1 MKNIYKIFVLI
12 ILSTFLS
19 FPVYGELIYPEYDG
33 NKVIDLSG
41 KFKTNYLNKV
51 TSEISDSQFETRI
64 VFIKSEGKL
73 NLGFYAPKLFEKWKM
88 SEDSILVVVDPYLNK
103 TGYALGKNVRELM
116 KKRQKIQIEQDSNKQ
131 DRSIIDYDNIA
142 SAIKDKFSDEELISK
157 EKQNAIKDKP
167 KTKVTYSETNNTF
180 KNNIPYNSS
189 NISWKLIV
197 PILAFFIIFA
207 LGLFLFNRNKS
218 YKRSLEIKTNYTFD
232 ADIQKQAISE
242 ILEKI
247 SKDID
252 KAKSYNGTT
261 LNDYLKHIE
270 SLKKVK
276 KEADKFL
283 IKFDAEFSE
292 VDMDGLGAIR
302 DLLDEGNLL
311 LDNLK
316 SLHKES
322 VKQRKEIKIII
333 EKSEMSLS
341 DVRVNIEQSKI
352 TLEELKTLYSFPLEY
367 SEKKIES
374 IEKMMENAKSVLL
387 QNDPYEFRNRL
398 SNIHNEI
405 KILKREFDII
415 PHLYKQLKE
424 DLPLNIDSYLEESL
438 LDPVPKSKLRAEVHD
453 IRNNA
458 LILLSKG
465 ELEKTET
472 LIKTIFEKMNKIKTA
487 I

>member
-1 MKNIYKIFVLI
+1 MKNIYITLVLI
-12 ILSTFLS
+12 ILFTFLN
-19 FPVYGELIYPEYDG
+19 FPVHGEIIYPEYDG

-41 KFKTNYLNKV
+41 KFKNSYLNKING
-51 TSEISDSQFETRI
+51 EISNSDFETRI

-103 TGYALGKNVRELM
+103 TGYALGTNVRELM
-116 KKRQKIQIEQDSNKQ
+116 KKRQKVFVEQDSKKEGKE
-131 DRSIIDYDNIA
+131 IIDYDNIV
-142 SAIKDKFSDEELISK
+142 SAIKDKFSLEEIIAK
-157 EKQNAIKDKP
+157 EKQNAIKDKV
-167 KTKVTYSETNNTF
+167 KTKVTYSENNTF
-180 KNNIPYNSS
+180 NNNIPSTDI
-189 NISWKLIV
+189 NINWKIIL
-197 PILAFFIIFA
+197 PIILFFVL
-207 LGLFLFNRNKS
+207 LGLGIFLFNRNKS
-218 YKRSLEIKTNYTFD
+218 YKRSLELKTNYTFD
-232 ADIQKQAISE
+232 ADIQKQEITQ

-247 SKDID
+247 VKDIE

-261 LNDYLKHIE
+261 LNEYSKHIE
-270 SLKKVK
+270 NLKKVK

-322 VKQRKEIKIII
+322 VKQRKDIKVIV

-352 TLEELKTLYSFPLEY
+352 TLEELKTLYLFPLEY
-367 SEKKIES
+367 SEKKIEN
-374 IEKMMENAKSVLL
+374 IERIMENAKSILL

-405 KILKREFDII
+405 KILKRDFDII

-472 LIKTIFEKMNKIKTA
+472 LVKSIFEKMNKIKTT
-487 I
+487 IN

>member
-1 MKNIYKIFVLI
+1 MKKKYITLVLL
-12 ILSTFLS
+12 ILVTFLNFS
-19 FPVYGELIYPEYDG
+19 VYGEIIYPEYDG
-33 NKVIDLSG
+33 NRVIDLSG

-51 TSEISDSQFETRI
+51 NNEISDSKFETRI
-64 VFIKSEGKL
+64 VFIKSEGTL
-73 NLGFYAPKLFEKWKM
+73 NLGFYAPKLFEKWEM
-88 SEDSILVVVDPYLNK
+88 SDDSILVVVDPYLNK

-116 KKRQKIQIEQDSNKQ
+116 KKRQKIQIEEDSNNQGK
-131 DRSIIDYDNIA
+131 SLIDYDNIA
-142 SAIKDKFSDEELISK
+142 SAIKDKFSDEEIIAK

-167 KTKVTYSETNNTF
+167 KTRVTYSETNNTF
-180 KNNIPYNSS
+180 KNNIPSTNS
-189 NISWKLIV
+189 NINWKLIV
-197 PILAFFIIFA
+197 PVLFFFIILA

-218 YKRSLEIKTNYTFD
+218 YKRSLELKTNYTFD

-261 LNDYLKHIE
+261 LNDYSKHID

-322 VKQRKEIKIII
+322 VKQRKEIKTII
-333 EKSEMSLS
+333 EKSEMTLS
-341 DVRVNIEQSKI
+341 DVRVNIEQSKVS
-352 TLEELKTLYSFPLEY
+352 LEELKLLYSFPLDY
-367 SEKKIES
+367 SERKIEN
-374 IEKMMENAKSVLL
+374 IEKMMENAKSILF

-405 KILKREFDII
+405 KVLKREFDII

-465 ELEKTET
+465 ELDKTEN
-472 LIKTIFEKMNKIKTA
+472 LVKNIFEKMNKIKTA